1 MARTLTGLVSS
12 DKGDK
17 TIVVAI
23 RIRKTHPI
31 YKKQYTVTT
40 KFMAHDEGNKA
51 KEGDKVI
58 IAECKPIS
66 ARKRF
71 TLVDVIE
78 KAHVKVVEAN
88 VDLPEKD
95 IPLTSSSKE
104 EPEAVVE
111 EVVEVEIVEEVKPT
125 KAKVTKKTKA
135 EAK

>member
-23 RIRKTHPI
+23 RTRKTHPI

-40 KFMAHDEGNKA
+40 KFMAHDEKNA
-51 KEGDKVI
+51 AREGDKVI

-71 TLVDVIE
+71 TLVEVVE
-78 KAHVKVVEAN
+78 KAHVKLVDATVE
-88 VDLPEKD
+88 LPAKEK
-95 IPLTSSSKE
+95 PVKAA
-104 EPEAVVE
+104 PAA
-111 EVVEVEIVEEVKPT
+111 VEVETVVEKPAKAAP
-125 KAKVTKKTKA
+125 KAKAAPAKKPAAKKA

>member
-23 RIRKTHPI
+23 RTRKTHPI

-40 KFMAHDEGNKA
+40 KFMAHDEKNVA
-51 KEGDKVI
+51 NEGDKVI

-71 TLVDVIE
+71 TLVEVVE
-78 KAHVKVVEAN
+78 KAHVKLVDATVE
-88 VDLPEKD
+88 LPVKEK
-95 IPLTSSSKE
+95 PVAKTAPVFAE
-104 EPEAVVE
+104 VAAVVE
-111 EVVEVEIVEEVKPT
+111 KPAKAEP
-125 KAKVTKKTKA
+125 KAKAAQAKKPAAKKA

>member
-23 RIRKTHPI
+23 RTRRTHPI
-31 YKKQYTVTT
+31 YKKQYTETT
-40 KFMAHDEGNKA
+40 KFMAHDEKNA
-51 KEGDKVI
+51 AHAGDKVI

-71 TLVDVIE
+71 TLVDIVE
-78 KAHVKVVEAN
+78 KAHVKHVEAPIE
-88 VDLPEKD
+88 LPAKVK
-95 IPLTSSSKE
+95 PVKS
-104 EPEAVVE
+104 EPKVE
-111 EVVEVEIVEEVKPT
+111 VAEVVEVDIIEVNEAPKPK
-125 KAKVTKKTKA
+125 KAKAVKAPKA